1 MNVAL
6 VGVTGYS
13 GMVLYQLLQQHPE
26 VAMVRLFG
34 HPDSQP
40 QPLMAAVP
48 NFIGDQTLIEPLDA
62 AVVMASCDLIFFA
75 TSAGVTTELATP
87 FIEADFPVIDL
98 SGDYRLEDP
107 ETFTK
112 WYHKPA
118 PATAT
123 ATATLQQSHYGLAE
137 FADAAGHNYIAN
149 PGCYATATLLGL
161 APLVQQHLIDPT
173 SIIVDAKS
181 GTSGAG
187 KKLATSTHFS
197 QTDENLQ
204 LYKVN
209 QHQHIPEIMQQ
220 LKVWDASVPAIQFT
234 TTLLPLVRGI
244 MDTIYAKTDATAEQL
259 HAAFAETYADSPF
272 VRVLPVGQL
281 PTLKEVVGTNYCD
294 LGISYNPVTHTV
306 LVVSVIDNLVKGAAG
321 QAVQNLNQYFGF
333 SATAGLQLTAVMP

>member
-26 VAMVRLFG
+26 VATVRLFG
-34 HPDSQP
+34 HPDSQL

-48 NFIGDQTLIEPLDA
+48 NFVADQTLIEPLDTA
-62 AVVMASCDLIFFA
+62 TVMASCDVIFFA
-75 TSAGVTTELATP
+75 TSAGVTTELAGP

-98 SGDYRLEDP
+98 SGDYRLQDP
-107 ETFTK
+107 QTFTK

-118 PATAT
+118 PATA
-123 ATATLQQSHYGLAE
+123 ALQNSHYGLVE
-137 FADAAGHNYIAN
+137 FANAAGHNYIAN

-161 APLVQQHLIDPT
+161 APLVQQQLIDPA

-220 LKVWDASVPAIQFT
+220 LKIWNANVPAIQFT
-234 TTLLPLVRGI
+234 TTLLPIVRGI
-244 MDTIYAKTDATAEQL
+244 MDTIYAKSEATAEQL
-259 HAAFAETYADSPF
+259 QAAFTATYADSPF
-272 VRVLPVGQL
+272 VRVLPAGQL

-321 QAVQNLNQYFGF
+321 QAVQNFNQYFGF
-333 SATAGLQLTAVMP
+333 STTAGLQLAAVMP

>member
-26 VAMVRLFG
+26 VTTVRLFG

-40 QPLMAAVP
+40 QPLMEAVP
-48 NFIGDQTLIEPLDA
+48 NFVADQTLIEPLDTA
-62 AVVMASCDLIFFA
+62 TVMASCDVIFFA
-75 TSAGVTTELATP
+75 TSAGVTTELAGP

-98 SGDYRLEDP
+98 SGDYRLQDP
-107 ETFTK
+107 QTFTK

-118 PATAT
+118 PATA
-123 ATATLQQSHYGLAE
+123 ALQNSHYGLVE
-137 FADAAGHNYIAN
+137 FANAAGHNYIAN

-161 APLVQQHLIDPT
+161 APLVQQQLIDPA

-187 KKLATSTHFS
+187 KKLAASTHFS

-220 LKVWDASVPAIQFT
+220 LKIWNANVPAIQFT
-234 TTLLPLVRGI
+234 TTLLPIVRGI
-244 MDTIYAKTDATAEQL
+244 MDTIYAKSEATAEQL
-259 HAAFAETYADSPF
+259 QAAFTATYADSPF
-272 VRVLPVGQL
+272 VRVLPAGQL

-306 LVVSVIDNLVKGAAG
+306 LVISVIDNLVKGAATS
-321 QAVQNLNQYFGF
+321 N
-333 SATAGLQLTAVMP
+333 

>member
-26 VAMVRLFG
+26 VATVRLFG

-40 QPLMAAVP
+40 QPLMAAVS

-98 SGDYRLEDP
+98 SGDYRLQDP

-118 PATAT
+118 PATA
-123 ATATLQQSHYGLAE
+123 ALQQSHYGLAE
-137 FADAAGHNYIAN
+137 FTDAARHNYIAN
-149 PGCYATATLLGL
+149 PGCYATVTLLGL
-161 APLVQQHLIDPT
+161 APLVQQHLIDPA

-321 QAVQNLNQYFGF
+321 QAVQNFNQYFGF

>member
-26 VAMVRLFG
+26 VATVRLFG

-62 AVVMASCDLIFFA
+62 AMVMASCDLIFFA

-118 PATAT
+118 PAA
-123 ATATLQQSHYGLAE
+123 AALQQSHYGLAE
-137 FADAAGHNYIAN
+137 FADAAGHTYIAN

-161 APLVQQHLIDPT
+161 APLVQQHLIDSA

-220 LKVWDASVPAIQFT
+220 LKIWDASVPAIQFT

-259 HAAFAETYADSPF
+259 HAAFAKTYADSPF

-321 QAVQNLNQYFGF
+321 QAVQNFNQYFGF
-333 SATAGLQLTAVMP
+333 STTAGLQLAAVMP

>member
-26 VAMVRLFG
+26 VATVRLFG

-48 NFIGDQTLIEPLDA
+48 NFIGDQTLIEPLDTA
-62 AVVMASCDLIFFA
+62 TVMASCDVIFFA
-75 TSAGVTTELATP
+75 TSAGVTTELAGP

-98 SGDYRLEDP
+98 SGDYRLQDP
-107 ETFTK
+107 QTFTK

-118 PATAT
+118 PATA
-123 ATATLQQSHYGLAE
+123 ALQNSHYGLVE
-137 FADAAGHNYIAN
+137 FANAAGHNYIAN

-161 APLVQQHLIDPT
+161 APLVQQQLIDPA

-187 KKLATSTHFS
+187 KKLAASTHFS

-220 LKVWDASVPAIQFT
+220 LKIWNANVPAIQFT
-234 TTLLPLVRGI
+234 TTLLPIVRGI
-244 MDTIYAKTDATAEQL
+244 MDTIYAKSEATTEQL
-259 HAAFAETYADSPF
+259 QAAFTATYADSPF
-272 VRVLPVGQL
+272 VRVLPAGQL

-306 LVVSVIDNLVKGAAG
+306 LVISVIDNLVKGAAG
-321 QAVQNLNQYFGF
+321 QAVQNFNQHFGF
-333 SATAGLQLTAVMP
+333 DATAGLQLATVLP

>member
-26 VAMVRLFG
+26 VATVRLFG

-40 QPLMAAVP
+40 QPLMEAVP
-48 NFIGDQTLIEPLDA
+48 NFVADQTLIEPLDTA
-62 AVVMASCDLIFFA
+62 TVMASCDVIFFA
-75 TSAGVTTELATP
+75 TSAGVTTELAGP

-98 SGDYRLEDP
+98 SGDYRLQDP
-107 ETFTK
+107 QTFTK

-118 PATAT
+118 PATA
-123 ATATLQQSHYGLAE
+123 ALQNSHYGLVE
-137 FADAAGHNYIAN
+137 FANAAGHNYIAN

-161 APLVQQHLIDPT
+161 APLVQQQLIDPA

-187 KKLATSTHFS
+187 KKLAASTHFS

-220 LKVWDASVPAIQFT
+220 LKIWNANVPAIQFT
-234 TTLLPLVRGI
+234 TTLLPIVRGI
-244 MDTIYAKTDATAEQL
+244 MDTIYAKSEATAEQL
-259 HAAFAETYADSPF
+259 QAAFTATYADSPF
-272 VRVLPVGQL
+272 VRVLPAGQL

-306 LVVSVIDNLVKGAAG
+306 LVISVIDNLVKGAAG
-321 QAVQNLNQYFGF
+321 QAVQNFNQHFGF
-333 SATAGLQLTAVMP
+333 DATAGLQLATVLP

>member
-26 VAMVRLFG
+26 VTTVRLFG

-40 QPLMAAVP
+40 QPLMEAVP
-48 NFIGDQTLIEPLDA
+48 NFVADQTLIEPLDTA
-62 AVVMASCDLIFFA
+62 TVMASCDVIFFA
-75 TSAGVTTELATP
+75 TSAGVTTELAGP

-98 SGDYRLEDP
+98 SGDYRLQDP
-107 ETFTK
+107 QTFTK

-118 PATAT
+118 PATA
-123 ATATLQQSHYGLAE
+123 ALQNSHYGLVE
-137 FADAAGHNYIAN
+137 FANAAGHNYIAN

-161 APLVQQHLIDPT
+161 APLVQQQLIDPA

-187 KKLATSTHFS
+187 KKLAASTHFS

-220 LKVWDASVPAIQFT
+220 LKIWNANVPAIQFT
-234 TTLLPLVRGI
+234 TTLLPIVRGI
-244 MDTIYAKTDATAEQL
+244 MDTIYAKSEATAEQL
-259 HAAFAETYADSPF
+259 QATFTATYADSPF
-272 VRVLPVGQL
+272 VRVLPAGQL

-306 LVVSVIDNLVKGAAG
+306 LVISVIDNLVKGAAG
-321 QAVQNLNQYFGF
+321 QAVQNFNQHFGF
-333 SATAGLQLTAVMP
+333 DATAGLQLATVLP

>member
-6 VGVTGYS
+6 VGVTVYS
-13 GMVLYQLLQQHPE
+13 GIVLYQLLQQHPE
-26 VAMVRLFG
+26 VATVRLFG

-40 QPLMAAVP
+40 QPLMEAVP
-48 NFIGDQTLIEPLDA
+48 NFVADQTLIEPLDTA
-62 AVVMASCDLIFFA
+62 TVMASCDVIFFA
-75 TSAGVTTELATP
+75 TSAGVTTELAGP

-98 SGDYRLEDP
+98 SGDYRLQDP
-107 ETFTK
+107 QTFTK

-118 PATAT
+118 PATA
-123 ATATLQQSHYGLAE
+123 ALQNSHYGLVE
-137 FADAAGHNYIAN
+137 FANAAGHNYIAN

-161 APLVQQHLIDPT
+161 APLVQQQLIDPA

-187 KKLATSTHFS
+187 KKLAASTHFS

-220 LKVWDASVPAIQFT
+220 LKIWNANVPAIQFT
-234 TTLLPLVRGI
+234 TTLLPIVRGI
-244 MDTIYAKTDATAEQL
+244 MDTIYAKSEATAEQL
-259 HAAFAETYADSPF
+259 QAAFTATYADSPF
-272 VRVLPVGQL
+272 VRVLPAGQL

-321 QAVQNLNQYFGF
+321 QAVQNFNQYFGF

>member
-26 VAMVRLFG
+26 VTTVRLFG
-34 HPDSQP
+34 HPDSQS
-40 QPLMAAVP
+40 QPLMEAVP
-48 NFIGDQTLIEPLDA
+48 NFVADQTLIEPLDTA
-62 AVVMASCDLIFFA
+62 TVMASCDVIFFA
-75 TSAGVTTELATP
+75 TSAGVTTELAGP

-98 SGDYRLEDP
+98 SGDYRLQDP
-107 ETFTK
+107 QTFTK

-118 PATAT
+118 PATA
-123 ATATLQQSHYGLAE
+123 ALQNSHYGLVE
-137 FADAAGHNYIAN
+137 FANAAGHNYIAN

-161 APLVQQHLIDPT
+161 APLVQQQLIDPA

-187 KKLATSTHFS
+187 KKLAASTHFS

-220 LKVWDASVPAIQFT
+220 LKIWNANLPAIQFT
-234 TTLLPLVRGI
+234 TTLLPIVRGI
-244 MDTIYAKTDATAEQL
+244 MDTIYAKSEATAEQL
-259 HAAFAETYADSPF
+259 QAAFTATYADSPF
-272 VRVLPVGQL
+272 VRVLPAGQL

-306 LVVSVIDNLVKGAAG
+306 LVISVIDNLVKGAAG
-321 QAVQNLNQYFGF
+321 QAVQNFNQHFGF
-333 SATAGLQLTAVMP
+333 DATAGLQLATVLP

>member
-26 VAMVRLFG
+26 VTTVRLFG

-40 QPLMAAVP
+40 QPLMEAVP
-48 NFIGDQTLIEPLDA
+48 NFVADQTLIEPLDTA
-62 AVVMASCDLIFFA
+62 TVMASCDVIFFA
-75 TSAGVTTELATP
+75 TSAGVTTELAGP

-98 SGDYRLEDP
+98 SGDYRLQDP
-107 ETFTK
+107 QTFTK

-118 PATAT
+118 PATA
-123 ATATLQQSHYGLAE
+123 ALQNSHYGLVE
-137 FADAAGHNYIAN
+137 FANAAGHNYIAN

-161 APLVQQHLIDPT
+161 APLVQQQLIDPA

-187 KKLATSTHFS
+187 KKLAASTHFS

-220 LKVWDASVPAIQFT
+220 LKIWNANVPAIQFT
-234 TTLLPLVRGI
+234 TTLLPIVRGI
-244 MDTIYAKTDATAEQL
+244 MDTIYAKSEATAEQL
-259 HAAFAETYADSPF
+259 QAAFTATYADSPF

-321 QAVQNLNQYFGF
+321 QAVQNFNQYFGF
-333 SATAGLQLTAVMP
+333 STTAGLQLAAVMP

>member
-26 VAMVRLFG
+26 VTTVRLFG

-40 QPLMAAVP
+40 QPLMEAVP
-48 NFIGDQTLIEPLDA
+48 NFVADQTLIEPLDTA
-62 AVVMASCDLIFFA
+62 TVMASCDVIFFA
-75 TSAGVTTELATP
+75 TSAGVTTELAGP

-98 SGDYRLEDP
+98 SGDYRLQDP
-107 ETFTK
+107 QTFTK

-118 PATAT
+118 PATA
-123 ATATLQQSHYGLAE
+123 ALQNSHYGLVE
-137 FADAAGHNYIAN
+137 FANAAGHNYIAN

-161 APLVQQHLIDPT
+161 APLVQQQLIDPA

-187 KKLATSTHFS
+187 KKLAASTHFS

-220 LKVWDASVPAIQFT
+220 LKIWNANVPAIQFT
-234 TTLLPLVRGI
+234 TTLLPIVRGI
-244 MDTIYAKTDATAEQL
+244 MDTIYAKSEATAEQL
-259 HAAFAETYADSPF
+259 QAAFTATYADSPF
-272 VRVLPVGQL
+272 VRVLPAGQL

-306 LVVSVIDNLVKGAAG
+306 LVISVIDNLVKGAAG
-321 QAVQNLNQYFGF
+321 QAVQNFNQNFGF
-333 SATAGLQLTAVMP
+333 DATAGLQLATVLP

>member
-26 VAMVRLFG
+26 VTTVRLFG

-40 QPLMAAVP
+40 QPLMEAVP
-48 NFIGDQTLIEPLDA
+48 NFVADQTLIEPLDTA
-62 AVVMASCDLIFFA
+62 TVMASCDVIFFA
-75 TSAGVTTELATP
+75 TSAGVTTELAGP

-98 SGDYRLEDP
+98 SGDYRLQDP
-107 ETFTK
+107 QTFTK

-118 PATAT
+118 PATA
-123 ATATLQQSHYGLAE
+123 ALQNSHYGLVE
-137 FADAAGHNYIAN
+137 FANAAGHNYIAN

-161 APLVQQHLIDPT
+161 APLVQQQLIDPA

-187 KKLATSTHFS
+187 KKLAASTHFS

-220 LKVWDASVPAIQFT
+220 LKIWNANVPAIQFT
-234 TTLLPLVRGI
+234 TTLLPIVRGI
-244 MDTIYAKTDATAEQL
+244 MDTIYAKSEATAEQL
-259 HAAFAETYADSPF
+259 QAAFTATYADSPF
-272 VRVLPVGQL
+272 VRVLPAGQL
-281 PTLKEVVGTNYCD
+281 PALKEVVGTNYCD

-306 LVVSVIDNLVKGAAG
+306 LVISVIDNLVKGAAG
-321 QAVQNLNQYFGF
+321 QAVQNFNQHFGF
-333 SATAGLQLTAVMP
+333 DATAGLQLATVLP

>member
-26 VAMVRLFG
+26 VTTVRLFG

-40 QPLMAAVP
+40 QPLMEAVP
-48 NFIGDQTLIEPLDA
+48 NFVADQTLIEPLDTA
-62 AVVMASCDLIFFA
+62 TVMASCDVIFFA
-75 TSAGVTTELATP
+75 TSAGVTTELAGP

-98 SGDYRLEDP
+98 SGDYRLQDP
-107 ETFTK
+107 QTFTK

-118 PATAT
+118 PATA
-123 ATATLQQSHYGLAE
+123 ALQNSHYGLVE
-137 FADAAGHNYIAN
+137 FANAAGHNYIAN

-161 APLVQQHLIDPT
+161 APLVQQQLIDPA

-187 KKLATSTHFS
+187 KKLAASTHFS

-220 LKVWDASVPAIQFT
+220 LKIWNANLPAIQFT
-234 TTLLPLVRGI
+234 TTLLPIVRGI
-244 MDTIYAKTDATAEQL
+244 MDTIYAKSEATAEQL
-259 HAAFAETYADSPF
+259 QAAFTATYADSPF
-272 VRVLPVGQL
+272 VRVLPAGQL

-306 LVVSVIDNLVKGAAG
+306 LVISVIDNLVKGAAG
-321 QAVQNLNQYFGF
+321 QAVQNFNQHFGF
-333 SATAGLQLTAVMP
+333 DATAGLQLATVLP

>member
-26 VAMVRLFG
+26 VTTVRLFG

-40 QPLMAAVP
+40 QPLMEAVP
-48 NFIGDQTLIEPLDA
+48 NFVADQTLIEPLDTA
-62 AVVMASCDLIFFA
+62 TVMASCDVIFFA
-75 TSAGVTTELATP
+75 TSAGVTTELAGP

-98 SGDYRLEDP
+98 SGDYRLQDP
-107 ETFTK
+107 QTFTK

-118 PATAT
+118 PATA
-123 ATATLQQSHYGLAE
+123 ALQNSHYGLVE
-137 FADAAGHNYIAN
+137 FANAAGHNYIAN

-161 APLVQQHLIDPT
+161 APLVQQQLIDPA

-187 KKLATSTHFS
+187 KKLAASTHFS

-220 LKVWDASVPAIQFT
+220 LKIWNANVPAIQFT
-234 TTLLPLVRGI
+234 TTLLPIVRGI
-244 MDTIYAKTDATAEQL
+244 MDTIYAKSEATAEQL
-259 HAAFAETYADSPF
+259 QAAFTATYADSPF
-272 VRVLPVGQL
+272 VRVLPAGQL

-306 LVVSVIDNLVKGAAG
+306 LVISVIDNLVKGAAG
-321 QAVQNLNQYFGF
+321 QAVQNFNQHFGF
-333 SATAGLQLTAVMP
+333 DATAGLQLATVLP

>member
-26 VAMVRLFG
+26 VTTVRLFG

-40 QPLMAAVP
+40 QPLMEAVP
-48 NFIGDQTLIEPLDA
+48 NFVADQTLIEPLDTA
-62 AVVMASCDLIFFA
+62 TVMASCDVIFFA
-75 TSAGVTTELATP
+75 TSAGVTTELAGP

-98 SGDYRLEDP
+98 SGDYRLQDP
-107 ETFTK
+107 KTFTK

-118 PATAT
+118 PATA
-123 ATATLQQSHYGLAE
+123 ALQNSHYGLVE
-137 FADAAGHNYIAN
+137 FANAAGHNYIAN

-161 APLVQQHLIDPT
+161 APLVQQQLIDPA

-187 KKLATSTHFS
+187 KKLAASTHFS

-220 LKVWDASVPAIQFT
+220 LKIWNANVPAIQFT
-234 TTLLPLVRGI
+234 TTLLPIVRGI
-244 MDTIYAKTDATAEQL
+244 MDTIYAKSEATAEQL
-259 HAAFAETYADSPF
+259 QATFTATYADSPF
-272 VRVLPVGQL
+272 VRVLPAGQL

-306 LVVSVIDNLVKGAAG
+306 LVISVIDNLVKGAAG
-321 QAVQNLNQYFGF
+321 QAVQNFNQHFGF
-333 SATAGLQLTAVMP
+333 DATAGLQLATVLP

>member
-26 VAMVRLFG
+26 VATVRLFG

-40 QPLMAAVP
+40 QPLMEAVP
-48 NFIGDQTLIEPLDA
+48 NFVADQTLIEPLDTA
-62 AVVMASCDLIFFA
+62 TVMASCDVIFFA
-75 TSAGVTTELATP
+75 TSAGVTTELAGP

-98 SGDYRLEDP
+98 SGDYRLQDP
-107 ETFTK
+107 QTFTK

-118 PATAT
+118 PATA
-123 ATATLQQSHYGLAE
+123 ALQNSHYGLVE
-137 FADAAGHNYIAN
+137 FANAAGHNYIAN

-161 APLVQQHLIDPT
+161 APLVQQQLIDPA

-187 KKLATSTHFS
+187 KKLAASTHFS

-220 LKVWDASVPAIQFT
+220 LKIWNANVPAIQFT
-234 TTLLPLVRGI
+234 TTLLPIVRGI
-244 MDTIYAKTDATAEQL
+244 MDTIYAKSEATAEQL
-259 HAAFAETYADSPF
+259 QAAFTATYADSPF
-272 VRVLPVGQL
+272 VRVLPAGQL

-321 QAVQNLNQYFGF
+321 QAVQNFNQYFGF

>member
-13 GMVLYQLLQQHPE
+13 GMVLHQLLQQHPE
-26 VAMVRLFG
+26 VATVRLFG

-40 QPLMAAVP
+40 QPLMEAVP
-48 NFIGDQTLIEPLDA
+48 NFVADQTLIEPLDTA
-62 AVVMASCDLIFFA
+62 TVMASCDVIFFA
-75 TSAGVTTELATP
+75 TSAGVTTELAGP

-98 SGDYRLEDP
+98 SGDYRLQDP
-107 ETFTK
+107 QTFTK

-118 PATAT
+118 PATA
-123 ATATLQQSHYGLAE
+123 ALQNSHYGLVE
-137 FADAAGHNYIAN
+137 FANAAGHNYIAN

-161 APLVQQHLIDPT
+161 APLVQQQLIDPA

-187 KKLATSTHFS
+187 KKLAASTHFS

-220 LKVWDASVPAIQFT
+220 LKIWNANVPAIQFT
-234 TTLLPLVRGI
+234 TTLLPIVRGI
-244 MDTIYAKTDATAEQL
+244 MDTIYAKSEATAEQL
-259 HAAFAETYADSPF
+259 QAAFTATYADSPF
-272 VRVLPVGQL
+272 VRVLPAGQL

-306 LVVSVIDNLVKGAAG
+306 LVISVIDNLVKGAAG
-321 QAVQNLNQYFGF
+321 QAVQNFNQHFGF
-333 SATAGLQLTAVMP
+333 DATAGLQLATVLP

>member
-26 VAMVRLFG
+26 VTTVRLFG

-40 QPLMAAVP
+40 QPLMEAVP
-48 NFIGDQTLIEPLDA
+48 NFVADQTLIEPLDTA
-62 AVVMASCDLIFFA
+62 TVMASCDVIFFA
-75 TSAGVTTELATP
+75 TSAGVTTELAGP

-98 SGDYRLEDP
+98 SGDYRLQDP
-107 ETFTK
+107 QTFTK

-118 PATAT
+118 PATA
-123 ATATLQQSHYGLAE
+123 ALQNSHYGLVE
-137 FADAAGHNYIAN
+137 FANAAGHNYIAN

-161 APLVQQHLIDPT
+161 APLVQQQLIDPA

-187 KKLATSTHFS
+187 KKLAASTHFS

-220 LKVWDASVPAIQFT
+220 LKIWNANVPAIQFT
-234 TTLLPLVRGI
+234 TTLLPIVRGI
-244 MDTIYAKTDATAEQL
+244 MDTIYAKSEATAEQL
-259 HAAFAETYADSPF
+259 QAAFTATYADSPF
-272 VRVLPVGQL
+272 VRVLPAGQL

-306 LVVSVIDNLVKGAAG
+306 LVISVIDNLVKGAAG
-321 QAVQNLNQYFGF
+321 QAVQNFNQHFGYD
-333 SATAGLQLTAVMP
+333 ATAGLQLATVLP

>member
-1 MNVAL
+1 MNAAL

-26 VAMVRLFG
+26 VAAIRLFG
-34 HPDSQP
+34 HPDNSQV
-40 QPLMAAVP
+40 QPLVEAVP
-48 NFIGDQTLIEPLDA
+48 NFIGDQTLIEPLDP
-62 AVVMASCDLIFFA
+62 AVIMAECDVIFFA

-87 FIEADFPVIDL
+87 FIAANFPVIDL
-98 SGDYRLEDP
+98 SGDYRLLDP
-107 ETFTK
+107 TTFTK

-118 PATAT
+118 PAVSA
-123 ATATLQQSHYGLAE
+123 LQQSHYGLAE
-137 FADAAGHNYIAN
+137 FANAAGHSYIAN

-209 QHQHIPEIMQQ
+209 RHQHIPEIMQQ
-220 LKVWDASVPAIQFT
+220 LKIWDDNVPAIQFT
-234 TTLLPLVRGI
+234 TTLLPIVRGI
-244 MDTIYAKTDATAEQL
+244 MDTIYAKSEATAEQL
-259 HAAFAETYADSPF
+259 QAAFTATYADQPF
-272 VRVLPVGQL
+272 VRVLPAGQL
-281 PTLKEVVGTNYCD
+281 PTLKEVVGTNFCD

-306 LVVSVIDNLVKGAAG
+306 LVVSVIDNLLKGAAG
-321 QAVQNLNQYFGF
+321 QAIQNFNQYFGF
-333 SATAGLQLTAVMP
+333 AATAGLQLAALMP

>member
-26 VAMVRLFG
+26 VTTVRLFG

-40 QPLMAAVP
+40 QPLMEAVP
-48 NFIGDQTLIEPLDA
+48 NFVADQTLIEPLDTA
-62 AVVMASCDLIFFA
+62 TVMASCDVIFFA
-75 TSAGVTTELATP
+75 TSAGVTTELAGP

-98 SGDYRLEDP
+98 SGDYRLQDP
-107 ETFTK
+107 QTFTK

-118 PATAT
+118 PATA
-123 ATATLQQSHYGLAE
+123 ALQNSHYGLVE
-137 FADAAGHNYIAN
+137 FANAAGHNYIAN

-161 APLVQQHLIDPT
+161 APLVQQQLIDPA

-187 KKLATSTHFS
+187 KKLAASTHFS

-220 LKVWDASVPAIQFT
+220 LKIWNANVPAIQFT
-234 TTLLPLVRGI
+234 TTLLPIVRGI
-244 MDTIYAKTDATAEQL
+244 MDTIYAKSEATAEQL
-259 HAAFAETYADSPF
+259 QAAFTATYADSPF
-272 VRVLPVGQL
+272 VRVLPAGQL

-321 QAVQNLNQYFGF
+321 QAVQNFNQYFGF
-333 SATAGLQLTAVMP
+333 STTAGLQLAAVMP

>member
-26 VAMVRLFG
+26 VTTVRLFG

-40 QPLMAAVP
+40 QPLMEAVP
-48 NFIGDQTLIEPLDA
+48 NFVADQTLIEPLDTA
-62 AVVMASCDLIFFA
+62 TVMASCDVIFFA
-75 TSAGVTTELATP
+75 TSAGVNTELAGP

-98 SGDYRLEDP
+98 SGDYRLQDP
-107 ETFTK
+107 QTFTK

-118 PATAT
+118 PATA
-123 ATATLQQSHYGLAE
+123 ALQNSHYGLVE
-137 FADAAGHNYIAN
+137 FANAAGHNYIAN

-161 APLVQQHLIDPT
+161 APLVQQQLIDPA

-187 KKLATSTHFS
+187 KKLAASTHFS

-220 LKVWDASVPAIQFT
+220 LKIWNANVPAIQFT
-234 TTLLPLVRGI
+234 TTLLPIVRGI
-244 MDTIYAKTDATAEQL
+244 MDTIYAKSEATAEQL
-259 HAAFAETYADSPF
+259 QAAFTATYADSPF
-272 VRVLPVGQL
+272 VRVLPAGQL

-306 LVVSVIDNLVKGAAG
+306 LVISVIDNLVKGAAG
-321 QAVQNLNQYFGF
+321 QAVQNFNQHFGF
-333 SATAGLQLTAVMP
+333 DATAGLQLATVLP

>member
-26 VAMVRLFG
+26 VTTVRLFG

-40 QPLMAAVP
+40 QPLMEAVP
-48 NFIGDQTLIEPLDA
+48 NFVADQTLIEPLDTA
-62 AVVMASCDLIFFA
+62 TVMASCNVIFFA
-75 TSAGVTTELATP
+75 TSAGVTTELAGP

-98 SGDYRLEDP
+98 SGDYRLQDP
-107 ETFTK
+107 QTFTK

-118 PATAT
+118 PATA
-123 ATATLQQSHYGLAE
+123 ALQNSHYGLVE
-137 FADAAGHNYIAN
+137 FANAAGHNYIAN

-161 APLVQQHLIDPT
+161 APLVQQQLIDPA

-187 KKLATSTHFS
+187 KKLAASTHFS

-220 LKVWDASVPAIQFT
+220 LKIWNANVPAIQFT
-234 TTLLPLVRGI
+234 TTLLPIVRGI
-244 MDTIYAKTDATAEQL
+244 MDTIYAKSEATAEQL
-259 HAAFAETYADSPF
+259 QAAFTATYADSPF
-272 VRVLPVGQL
+272 VRVLPAGQL

-306 LVVSVIDNLVKGAAG
+306 LVISVIDNLVKGAAG
-321 QAVQNLNQYFGF
+321 QAVQNFNQNFGF
-333 SATAGLQLTAVMP
+333 DATAGLQLATVLP